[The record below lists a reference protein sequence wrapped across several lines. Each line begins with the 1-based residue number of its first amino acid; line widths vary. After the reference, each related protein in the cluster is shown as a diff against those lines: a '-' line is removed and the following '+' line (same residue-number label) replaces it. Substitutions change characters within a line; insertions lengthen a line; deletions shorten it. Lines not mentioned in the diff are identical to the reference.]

1 MQSQKFI
8 GDSMGPNSAVLTK
21 SAMSGC
27 MLKANLSIINRISC
41 QLFSR
46 NIHHHHHHNIITI
59 ITTTNIII
67 ITITTTFIIII

>member
-8 GDSMGPNSAVLTK
+8 GDSMGPSSVVLTK
-21 SAMSGC
+21 SAMTGC
-27 MLKANLSIINRISC
+27 MLKANRVSC

-46 NIHHHHHHNIITI
+46 NIHNHIIITI